1 MRRWQTYLVH
11 SSLGTGYIIFGRYRL
26 LFSTGGPYHIVR
38 LLIIPVR
45 DILPCDH
52 PGPTPK
58 GTTDITGLP
67 PPSVRVAAPKDL
79 PDVSSEAYMRSE
91 AAFRCPSNFVLRCC
105 TNFGHN
111 RHLVKGQ
118 GPRKRA
124 LTPTWTAEAPG
135 CGGSRG
141 GSSQC

>member
-79 PDVSSEAYMRSE
+79 PGVCKRQYLRSE
-91 AAFRCPSNFVLRCC
+91 AQFRCPTNFVLRCC
-105 TNFGHN
+105 TNFAILKT
-111 RHLVKGQ
+111 R
-118 GPRKRA
+118 
-124 LTPTWTAEAPG
+124 TPTAYCLLPTA
-135 CGGSRG
+135 C
-141 GSSQC
+141 CYCYCYYC